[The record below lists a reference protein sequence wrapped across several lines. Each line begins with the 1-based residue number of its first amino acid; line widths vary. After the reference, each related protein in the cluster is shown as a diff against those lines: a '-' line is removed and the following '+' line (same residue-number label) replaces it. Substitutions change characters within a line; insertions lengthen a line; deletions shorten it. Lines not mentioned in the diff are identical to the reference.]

1 MDLDLEGFAFVSI
14 AGALG
19 ASAAYTIGRTWNT
32 KVKLVAVAG
41 GAAIGGVWYY
51 LNNNT
56 NQREHDEKDF
66 HELETLEKLVPV
78 EQAVSIPADHLDNTL
93 HWVRN
98 ETQLRHTSWCGTFT
112 GPECDLM
119 LVYGDSEKLME
130 LFNAKDNIIKKEDFV
145 SKFKSS
151 QKRYS
156 RLLTGEKTSRFV
168 TWFLLIFITQQRR
181 WRGEQ
186 KGAANRAVSSHGGQW
201 VQQEALHTYTLSLID
216 VVYRQRKL
224 EMAWSLFDMDNDGH
238 ISMEEMVTY
247 FTSYFKV
254 MAELDPNFSKKF
266 KYTAGNLVPIEE
278 IAKHTGR

>member
-78 EQAVSIPADHLDNTL
+78 EQADHLDNTL

-98 ETQLRHTSWCGTFT
+98 ETQLRHTSC
-112 GPECDLM
+112 
-119 LVYGDSEKLME
+119 EKLME

-145 SKFKSS
+145 SKFNLLVISS
-151 QKRYS
+151 EAKHNKCLVQKLAEKIFKAFDS
-156 RLLTGEKTSRFV
+156 NDDGVVNKKELLTGLSV
-168 TWFLLIFITQQRR
+168 LM
-181 WRGEQ
+181 
-186 KGAANRAVSSHGGQW
+186 GGNG
-201 VQQEALHTYTLSLID
+201 
-216 VVYRQRKL
+216 QRKL

-278 IAKHTGR
+278 IAKHTAMNCFEFADKDHDGEISFEEFKLWFSKPATPSGTGFDGAHRAGY